1 MKKLSM
7 ILLAL
12 ALVLAYT
19 VPAMAIHIG
28 DDRDPAVGSLG
39 INGQYVL
46 DGEKVDYDGDEAAW
60 YDNDVDV
67 NFTWKLGDITV
78 RWRAE
83 LDDTEGLQGDKN
95 PAGIVDDLWMTYK
108 LSDALTLKIGE
119 FFIGSSAIADD
130 TTGGFNVQ
138 AMYGMDA
145 VDLAFAI
152 VKKVEDGGSSSAD
165 AAGDEDT
172 DRLVLSADFKEAGP
186 MTKLY
191 FAYVMED
198 NQATEEGASFMLLD
212 AAAPIGPVALGF
224 QYGSFGGTDGTS
236 GADAEG
242 NYMLV
247 DIGLEELIGFDLNF
261 QYFSASD
268 DLYGG
273 WEEDYAPYQIIQ
285 DEVVLTSETSRD
297 MTTMALT
304 GSYAYNDKLSL
315 GAAFIMAETTDAGD
329 EIGTEFDVMATYKI
343 ADNVTYKAA
352 IGSFSD
358 DTTGGDIGDITK
370 YFNRLTVKF

>member
-1 MKKLSM
+1 
-7 ILLAL
+7 
-12 ALVLAYT
+12 
-19 VPAMAIHIG
+19 
-28 DDRDPAVGSLG
+28 
-39 INGQYVL
+39 
-46 DGEKVDYDGDEAAW
+46 
-60 YDNDVDV
+60 
-67 NFTWKLGDITV
+67 
-78 RWRAE
+78 
-83 LDDTEGLQGDKN
+83 
-95 PAGIVDDLWMTYK
+95 MTYK

-130 TTGGFNVQ
+130 TTGGFNIQ
-138 AMYGMDA
+138 AMYGMDS

-152 VKKVEDGGSSSAD
+152 VKKREDGNASSAD
-165 AAGDEDT
+165 ADGDEDT

-191 FAYVMED
+191 LAFVME
-198 NQATEEGASFMLLD
+198 NNEATEEGASFMLLD
-212 AAAPIGPVALGF
+212 AAAPIGPVTLGL
-224 QYGSFGGTDGTS
+224 QYGSFGGTDEIS

-273 WEEDYAPYQIIQ
+273 WEEDYAPYQLIQ

-304 GSYAYNDKLSL
+304 GSYAYNDKLSFG
-315 GAAFIMAETTDAGD
+315 GAYIMAETTDAGD
-329 EIGTEFDVMATYKI
+329 EIGTEFDVIANYKI
-343 ADNVTYKAA
+343 ADNVSYKAA

-358 DTTGGDIGDITK
+358 GDLGFGDMTK
-370 YFNRLTVKF
+370 YFNRLTVTF